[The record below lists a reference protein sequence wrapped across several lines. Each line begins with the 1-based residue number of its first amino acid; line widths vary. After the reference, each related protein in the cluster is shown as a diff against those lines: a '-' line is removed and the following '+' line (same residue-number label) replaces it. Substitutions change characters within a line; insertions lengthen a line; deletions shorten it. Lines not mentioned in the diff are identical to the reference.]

1 MPLYLK
7 TEKMIETELKTDN
20 NTKDIKLYSSKA
32 ISGATF
38 LGGPLAA
45 GYLIGENFKAIDKPI
60 EGRNS
65 LIIGIISTI
74 ILFGGVF
81 MIPENIIDKIPRQL
95 IPIIYTVIIW
105 GIVEWKQGDVLKAH
119 EENNNSF
126 FSGWRAAGIGFIS
139 LLILVIGIFG
149 FVFLSKDNEL
159 YDKYDTELAQFSKNE
174 NETLVFYDNLNTET
188 NYSLLKELD
197 EKMIPKWKENIEIIN
212 KTNQFENLPS
222 ELIKQNEIL
231 LKYSE
236 LRIQA
241 FELFRKAIKE
251 DTDAYAQQLEKIHVQ
266 IDNELKKLN

>member
-1 MPLYLK
+1 M
-7 TEKMIETELKTDN
+7 TETELKTVN

-32 ISGATF
+32 ISGATL

-45 GYLIGENFKAIDKPI
+45 GYLIGENFKAIDKPT

-65 LIIGIISTI
+65 LLIGIVSTI
-74 ILFGGVF
+74 ILFGGIF

-95 IPIIYTVIIW
+95 IPIIYTGIIW
-105 GIVEWKQGDVLKAH
+105 GIVEWKQGDILKAH
-119 EENNNSF
+119 KENNNSF

-139 LLILVIGIFG
+139 LLILGIGIFAYA
-149 FVFLSKDNEL
+149 FLSTDNEL
-159 YDKYDTELAQFSKNE
+159 YEKYDAEIAKFSKNE

-188 NYSLLKELD
+188 NYTLLKELD
-197 EKMIPKWKENIEIIN
+197 EKTIPKWKENIEIIN
-212 KTNQFENLPS
+212 KTNQFEDLPS

-236 LRIQA
+236 LRVQA

-251 DTDAYAQQLEKIHVQ
+251 DSENYAQQLQQIHME

>member
-1 MPLYLK
+1 M
-7 TEKMIETELKTDN
+7 TETELKTEN

-45 GYLIGENFKAIDKPI
+45 GYLIGENFKAIDKPT

-74 ILFGGVF
+74 ILFGGIF

-95 IPIIYTVIIW
+95 IPLIYTGIIW
-105 GIVEWKQGDVLKAH
+105 GIVECKQGDILKAH
-119 EENNNSF
+119 KENNNSF
-126 FSGWRAAGIGFIS
+126 FSGWRAAGIGLIF
-139 LLILVIGIFG
+139 LLILGVGIFG
-149 FVFLSKDNEL
+149 YAFLSTDNVL
-159 YDKYDTELAQFSKNE
+159 YDKYDKELAQFSKNE
-174 NETLVFYDNLNTET
+174 NETLVFYNNLNTGT

-197 EKMIPKWKENIEIIN
+197 EKAIPKWKENIEIIN
-212 KTNQFENLPS
+212 KTNRFENLPS

-236 LRIQA
+236 LRVQA

-251 DTDAYAQQLEKIHVQ
+251 DTDIYAKQLEGIHMQ